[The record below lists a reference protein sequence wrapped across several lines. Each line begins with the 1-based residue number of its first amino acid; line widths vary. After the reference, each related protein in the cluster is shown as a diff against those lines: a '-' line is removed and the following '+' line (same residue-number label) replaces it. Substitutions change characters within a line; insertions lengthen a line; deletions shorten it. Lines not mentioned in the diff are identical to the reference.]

1 MKLLLDTHVLL
12 ICQAIEHGLTIA
24 TLDRNVRS
32 YPVAVT
38 EITETRRMRREPG

>member
-1 MKLLLDTHVLL
+1 MTVITIEEIQRDLESYL

-38 EITETRRMRREPG
+38 DVE